1 MTGTGWPPTAG
12 ATDAR
17 RWSTLTASA
26 VLLSGL
32 GALFAFASG
41 IGLPL
46 ALAGAICGGL
56 ALRRDPAARPWPLVA
71 MLVGIVGA
79 LIGAV
84 LVVIATAVWAPL
96 VPGLLLG

>member
-1 MTGTGWPPTAG
+1 MTGTGRPPPA
-12 ATDAR
+12 DAPGTR

-26 VLLSGL
+26 VLLSAL
-32 GALFAFASG
+32 GAVFAFASG

-56 ALRRDPAARPWPLVA
+56 ALRRDPGARPWPLVA

-96 VPGLLLG
+96 VPGMLLG